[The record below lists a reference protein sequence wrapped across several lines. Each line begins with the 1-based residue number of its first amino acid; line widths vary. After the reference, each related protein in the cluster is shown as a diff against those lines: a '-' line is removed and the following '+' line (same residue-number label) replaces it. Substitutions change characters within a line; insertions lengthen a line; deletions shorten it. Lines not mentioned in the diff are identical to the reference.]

1 MVAENIQIF
10 CVQVS
15 GKRFANQKNESRQR
29 RNSLP
34 GLYHHP
40 KAKTNYS
47 FPQLR
52 GRTMKTYFKM
62 NCLKPTFLKHVT
74 EECTFC

>member
-1 MVAENIQIF
+1 MDAENTQI
-10 CVQVS
+10 CGVQVS
-15 GKRFANQKNESRQR
+15 GKRFESQ
-29 RNSLP
+29 NSLP
-34 GLYHHP
+34 GLYYHP

-62 NCLKPTFLKHVT
+62 NHLKPTFLKHVT

>member
-1 MVAENIQIF
+1 MGEGNIQI
-10 CVQVS
+10 CGVQVT
-15 GKRFANQKNESRQR
+15 GKRFASQKNENRQR
-29 RNSLP
+29 QNSLP

-47 FPQLR
+47 LSQLR

-62 NCLKPTFLKHVT
+62 NCPKPTFLKHVT

>member
-1 MVAENIQIF
+1 MVAENIQI
-10 CVQVS
+10 CGVQVS
-15 GKRFANQKNESRQR
+15 GKRFASQKNESRQR
-29 RNSLP
+29 QNSLP
-34 GLYHHP
+34 SLYHHP
-40 KAKTNYS
+40 KAKANYS
-47 FPQLR
+47 SLQLK